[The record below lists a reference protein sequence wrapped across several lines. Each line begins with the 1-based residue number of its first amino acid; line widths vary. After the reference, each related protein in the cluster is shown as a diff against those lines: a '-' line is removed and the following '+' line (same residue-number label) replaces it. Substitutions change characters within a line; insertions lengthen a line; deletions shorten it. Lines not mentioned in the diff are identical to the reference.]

1 MRTPP
6 GVTPA
11 DFSAALEQF
20 ATAVGKPWVFT
31 SDEDLE
37 LYRDSFS
44 PYWHEQEDS
53 IPSAAP
59 LFYLFLE

>member
-6 GVTPA
+6 GVSAA

-20 ATAVGKPWVFT
+20 AAAVGREWVFT
-31 SDEDLE
+31 SEEDTD

-44 PYWHEQEDS
+44 PYWHEREDPV
-53 IPSAAP
+53 PSAAVAP
-59 LFYLFLE
+59 DAV